1 MYNEKELRKSAVKH
15 SYKALMFTYR
25 KERTPFMQR
34 KKGSILLYQTYE
46 FNMELPTGIEPASS
60 PWEGEVL
67 PLNDGS
73 INARISPS
81 ISIKLQCMCL
91 LN

>member
-1 MYNEKELRKSAVKH
+1 
-15 SYKALMFTYR
+15 
-25 KERTPFMQR
+25 
-34 KKGSILLYQTYE
+34 
-46 FNMELPTGIEPASS
+46 MELPTGIEPASS

-81 ISIKLQCMCL
+81 ISIKLHCMCL

>member
-1 MYNEKELRKSAVKH
+1 MYNEKELRKSAVKQ

-46 FNMELPTGIEPASS
+46 FNMALIN
-60 PWEGEVL
+60 VL
-67 PLNDGS
+67 NTSLNT
-73 INARISPS
+73 
-81 ISIKLQCMCL
+81 
-91 LN
+91 